1 MSTKDDKVIIE
12 DKVTGTEV
20 AALLAV
26 LVIVLVIVYLFATG
40 VSNFFK
46 QQKEVSSDPG
56 GGDSN
61 TVVAVEAEG
70 DYPE

>member
-1 MSTKDDKVIIE
+1 MATEDDKVIIE

-40 VSNFFK
+40 VANLFK
-46 QQKEVSSDPG
+46 QQ
-56 GGDSN
+56 GGDNSSLDPESN
-61 TVVAVEAEG
+61 AVVKVEG